1 MGRVGVVEQTQLRD
15 WRLSDLVEREIWPA
29 QFRLEDLDDELIG
42 SDTAD
47 ELDGGAG
54 ADELSGGGGDDVLDG
69 GSGDDVLDGGQ
80 GDDVLE
86 GGRGADTFLLGSG
99 NDVVLDFRPGVD
111 RLQLNSDAPYTLQVD
126 GDAVLILQGNS
137 TYRIEGVS
145 LKQVEAEL
153 PASSSGSGD
162 DQDEEVAPELIEGI
176 DQTTEADDD
185 TINAGRGANEIDAGL
200 GDDRVDAGAGDDL
213 VDGGAGDDA
222 LDGGKGDDV
231 LIGGFGDDTFKGG
244 AGEDLFDLTQGNDV
258 VTDFDPE
265 EGDRIV
271 LPDGQSFDLIERGD
285 DLLIRMDDGSTR
297 VLEGVSRE
305 EFDRYVDEALVSDD
319 LIQPVETEISLTEG
333 DDDFAPETR
342 VMRP

>member
-1 MGRVGVVEQTQLRD
+1 LRHPVDTLHVLAHGRPGAFRFGEQWVDAEALKAHAAELAQWGVRTIALWSCHLGADANFVALLEELTGARVLASGSWLGRDANKEQLQLGD
-15 WRLSDLVEREIWPA
+15 WHLSELVQPEAWPT

-42 SDTAD
+42 SDSADVVEAGEGDDDVDGGAGDDALDGGSGDDNLDGGAGAD
-47 ELDGGAG
+47 ELDGGQGIDALDGGAG

-176 DQTTEADDD
+176 DQTTEADDE
-185 TINAGRGANEIDAGL
+185 TIDVGSGCQR
-200 GDDRVDAGAGDDL
+200 DRC
-213 VDGGAGDDA
+213 
-222 LDGGKGDDV
+222 
-231 LIGGFGDDTFKGG
+231 
-244 AGEDLFDLTQGNDV
+244 
-258 VTDFDPE
+258 
-265 EGDRIV
+265 
-271 LPDGQSFDLIERGD
+271 
-285 DLLIRMDDGSTR
+285 
-297 VLEGVSRE
+297 
-305 EFDRYVDEALVSDD
+305 
-319 LIQPVETEISLTEG
+319 
-333 DDDFAPETR
+333 
-342 VMRP
+342 RPRR